1 MKLKP
6 IRGEIQTTNPMP
18 NLGSSLVDAVKS
30 NAPGEQRVVNTLI
43 NLSNRE
49 KSNRDALE
57 AQRRKDKNSTM
68 EQKLKARLLES
79 ENFVN
84 IGDRDGNLLSPEE
97 VTSNRKTIHNNIKK
111 DLENYYKNDPSAFI
125 DFESMMYNQLNLST
139 LRINT
144 ERKKSIKFY
153 ADKTFTQ
160 NKINL
165 KNDLNSLPI
174 QNYWIG
180 EDVLRTKYENN
191 ISQKAKDG
199 DNTIDVGKEMFAW
212 DQESATILLEK
223 TYTMTDSLGKT
234 VPDYAAI
241 YASLTDTE
249 AVEKLNLDLPGGK
262 IEYLKNRKY
271 TKDIGKILEPA
282 LVKEIKEKIKK
293 DLIDQTYI
301 ENNQILKRNTK
312 VLTQFEKDLMNP
324 EKLLTL
330 KDLSF
335 YSKQLI
341 GYEKEANISTMK
353 QSILNRMQG
362 KTYTIDE
369 RMSGNEILYKI
380 YTGDLTNR
388 DTKFMLPGETEAQ
401 SINQRLFSNAFV
413 GTNTFNVEITK
424 AFSVAGEERSEI
436 VNFVNKS
443 EQVKNLVADLGGSI
457 INSDPLL
464 NQVKAEVIGIILEK
478 KNQADKQGKPFN
490 IEDVLNPK
498 SESFIFTNEFI
509 KTYKKDMTD
518 VINYYKSQRGLT
530 SSSVDYPLIGEVNS
544 TVYKNLKKTGIIHGN
559 IPQNKYFD
567 KLNIPIEDRSTYFEA
582 DFRNIT
588 EYQTSE
594 EYLKWKYTDFP
605 KNKKTSIHF
614 KLNQK
619 YKVFSKDD
627 GDSKFLEYLENNNI
641 KIITE

>member
-43 NLSNRE
+43 NLFNRE

-567 KLNIPIEDRSTYFEA
+567 KLNIPIEDRSTYFET

-594 EYLKWKYTDFP
+594 EYLKWKYADFP

>member
-293 DLIDQTYI
+293 DLIDQTYR
-301 ENNQILKRNTK
+301 K
-312 VLTQFEKDLMNP
+312 
-324 EKLLTL
+324 
-330 KDLSF
+330 
-335 YSKQLI
+335 
-341 GYEKEANISTMK
+341 
-353 QSILNRMQG
+353 
-362 KTYTIDE
+362 
-369 RMSGNEILYKI
+369 
-380 YTGDLTNR
+380 
-388 DTKFMLPGETEAQ
+388 
-401 SINQRLFSNAFV
+401 
-413 GTNTFNVEITK
+413 
-424 AFSVAGEERSEI
+424 
-436 VNFVNKS
+436 
-443 EQVKNLVADLGGSI
+443 
-457 INSDPLL
+457 
-464 NQVKAEVIGIILEK
+464 
-478 KNQADKQGKPFN
+478 
-490 IEDVLNPK
+490 
-498 SESFIFTNEFI
+498 
-509 KTYKKDMTD
+509 
-518 VINYYKSQRGLT
+518 
-530 SSSVDYPLIGEVNS
+530 
-544 TVYKNLKKTGIIHGN
+544 
-559 IPQNKYFD
+559 
-567 KLNIPIEDRSTYFEA
+567 
-582 DFRNIT
+582 
-588 EYQTSE
+588 
-594 EYLKWKYTDFP
+594 
-605 KNKKTSIHF
+605 
-614 KLNQK
+614 
-619 YKVFSKDD
+619 
-627 GDSKFLEYLENNNI
+627 
-641 KIITE
+641 